1 MRRPVQPLSA
11 PPLQAPAASSNSGD
25 RLLHGIFWSVALN
38 TVVPVLLYQL
48 SKRFV
53 SPSELTA
60 LIFATL
66 FPVGESLW
74 GLAREWQLDPI
85 AVVVLLGIAVDA
97 GALLLGGSPKLL
109 LLRESLFT
117 GAFGVACFVSLLMPR
132 PLMFY
137 FGRYFIAGADPAK
150 RRRFDASWLLA
161 EVRHG
166 NRLVTSIWGI
176 AFVGEL
182 VIRVAL
188 IDSVPA
194 AWVLVISPL
203 LLGSMTV
210 ATIVWSL
217 AYADRMRQR
226 VMPRLMGTMENA
238 DAGSARTS
246 ADPF

>member
-1 MRRPVQPLSA
+1 MRQRQQLLR
-11 PPLQAPAASSNSGD
+11 PPLQAPAASSDSGD
-25 RLLHGIFWSVALN
+25 RLLHGIFWSIALN
-38 TVVPVLLYQL
+38 TVVPVVLYQL

-85 AVVVLLGIAVDA
+85 ALVVLLGIAVDA
-97 GALLLGGSPKLL
+97 GALVLGGSPKLL

-117 GAFGVACFVSLLMPR
+117 GAFGAACFVSLLMPR

-137 FGRYFIAGADPAK
+137 FGRYFIAGPDPGK
-150 RRRFDASWLLA
+150 RRRFDESWTLA

-176 AFVGEL
+176 VFVGEL

-188 IDSVPA
+188 IDTVAA

-210 ATIVWSL
+210 VTIIWSL
-217 AYADRMRQR
+217 AYAHRMRQR
-226 VMPRLMGTMENA
+226 VLPRLMGTMG
-238 DAGSARTS
+238 AGSAATS
-246 ADPF
+246 LDPS

>member
-1 MRRPVQPLSA
+1 MRQREQPLGELA
-11 PPLQAPAASSNSGD
+11 PNAAIRTAVTASD
-25 RLLHGIFWSVALN
+25 RLLHGIFWSIGLN
-38 TVVPVLLYQL
+38 TVIPVVLYQL
-48 SKRFV
+48 SKRFI

-74 GLAREWQLDPI
+74 GLARERQLDPI

-97 GALLLGGSPKLL
+97 GALVLGGSPKLL

-117 GAFGVACFVSLLMPR
+117 GAFGVACFVSLLLPR

-137 FGRYFIAGADPAK
+137 FGRYFMAGTDLVK
-150 RRRFDASWLLA
+150 RRRFDASWVLL

-166 NRLVTSIWGI
+166 NRLITTVWGI
-176 AFVGEL
+176 VFVGEL
-182 VIRVAL
+182 VIRVVL

-210 ATIVWSL
+210 AAIVWSL
-217 AYADRMRQR
+217 AYAHRMRQR
-226 VMPRLMGTMENA
+226 VLPRLLGLAEASVET
-238 DAGSARTS
+238 
-246 ADPF
+246 P